1 MNLRLIWPFDALLSF
16 YQNCRNSNYGFSV
29 LNLGKSAT
37 TCSTQLTTYNEGEK
51 LISYLHDSPQMKE
64 KQVSNWEANLEDVL
78 IQLRNQIEKERI
90 THSTPDKLF
99 ILYTICRL
107 VFDVN

>member
-1 MNLRLIWPFDALLSF
+1 MCSVRIVDIFEVMKF
-16 YQNCRNSNYGFSV
+16 FSV

-107 VFDVN
+107 VFDFSRIIRKFSP

>member
-1 MNLRLIWPFDALLSF
+1 
-16 YQNCRNSNYGFSV
+16 
-29 LNLGKSAT
+29 
-37 TCSTQLTTYNEGEK
+37 
-51 LISYLHDSPQMKE
+51 MKE

-107 VFDVN
+107 VFDIVIFDIFLENFDYGF